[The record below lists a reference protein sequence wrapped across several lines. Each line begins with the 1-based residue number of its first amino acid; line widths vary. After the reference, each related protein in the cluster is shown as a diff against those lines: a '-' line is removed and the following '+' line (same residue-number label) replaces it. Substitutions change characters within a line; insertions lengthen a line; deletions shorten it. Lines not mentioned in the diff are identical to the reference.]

1 MKLRLLDFKV
11 IVSVLDSLNTLES
24 WIPSLRHYFDVQLAA
39 PIWILK
45 YSRKLDFKVFASS

>member
-39 PIWILK
+39 PIWIPK